1 MVRGLPADVRRGEGH
16 PVQGGAMNGA
26 TVIRWGAGV
35 PGREAKGLEV
45 FGKAIEFF
53 EGLSKTGRI
62 HGHREYIAFT
72 GGAGGFMLI
81 EGETKE
87 LLSLLAEPEV
97 LALNSQAEAIV
108 QDFSIQVYGGGS
120 DSAIQE
126 LIGTYSTAVGE
137 LGYM

>member
-1 MVRGLPADVRRGEGH
+1 
-16 PVQGGAMNGA
+16 MNGA
-26 TVIRWGAGV
+26 TVIRWGANV
-35 PGREAKGLEV
+35 PGRETKGLEV

-62 HGHREYIAFT
+62 HGHREYIALT
-72 GGAGGFMLI
+72 GSAGGFMLL
-81 EGETKE
+81 EGDTKE
-87 LLSLLAEPEV
+87 LLSLLAEPEI
-97 LALNSQAEAIV
+97 LALNTQAEAIV

-120 DSAIQE
+120 DQAIQE

>member
-1 MVRGLPADVRRGEGH
+1 
-16 PVQGGAMNGA
+16 MNGA

-62 HGHREYIAFT
+62 HGHREYIALT
-72 GGAGGFMLI
+72 GESGGFMLV
-81 EGETKE
+81 EGDTKE
-87 LLSLLAEPEV
+87 LLALLAEPEI
-97 LALNSQAEAIV
+97 LALNAQAEAIV
-108 QDFSIQVYGGGS
+108 QDFSIRVFAGGT
-120 DSAIQE
+120 DQAIQG